1 MIDIWKDEVPGFD
14 KNINQKEPSLE
25 SYIIGGKELR
35 PAIIVCPG
43 GGYEFKAPHEGGPIA
58 EWLNSIGVSAFVL
71 DYRVAPYRHPY
82 PLLDLQRAI
91 RYVRYNHKEFNV
103 DPNRIGVL
111 GFSAGGH
118 LAASLSVH
126 FDYDMDYSKDEID
139 KVSARPD
146 MSVLCYPVIN
156 LTEYAHVGSRNNL
169 LGEDA
174 SEELINFMCVEK
186 QVKKDTPQT
195 FIWTTA
201 PDDTVPM
208 ENSLLYV
215 TALKKNKVPF
225 EIHVFPEGGHGL
237 GLRDDFPYVTRWAKL
252 CEEWFK
258 ERRFL

>member
-126 FDYDMDYSKDEID
+126 FDYDMDLSLFYEEFREPKTDITEIPTD
-139 KVSARPD
+139 KLD
-146 MSVLCYPVIN
+146 I
-156 LTEYAHVGSRNNL
+156 
-169 LGEDA
+169 
-174 SEELINFMCVEK
+174 LINKMG
-186 QVKKDTPQT
+186 
-195 FIWTTA
+195 ILI
-201 PDDTVPM
+201 
-208 ENSLLYV
+208 ENS
-215 TALKKNKVPF
+215 
-225 EIHVFPEGGHGL
+225 
-237 GLRDDFPYVTRWAKL
+237 
-252 CEEWFK
+252 K
-258 ERRFL
+258 EDKTYFYSD